1 MPDLLLIVNP
11 RSANGATGRHWH
23 AIEQQLRSR
32 LPLPFDVALTERPGH
47 ATAIARQAA
56 SRYGQVVAL
65 GGDGTVNEVV
75 NGLIADDRPI
85 RPDLALGIIPRGTGA
100 DFVRTL
106 GIPHDLE
113 GAVERLVA
121 ANVRQIDVGKA
132 RYRAPD
138 GIEAV
143 RYFIN
148 EAEVGVGAA
157 ICERVNRSSKM
168 LGGRFSFLR
177 AILATMLGYQ
187 SQFVTLCLDG
197 GPAQRALLTNVWIA
211 NGAYSGGG
219 IHMATRACLDDGLL
233 DVVRVGHLSLLEK
246 IARLRRL
253 YSATVTHLPKVV
265 YVTARRIE
273 AESEA
278 PVPVETDGEAIGTL
292 PATFQLIGERLKVI
306 A

>member
-23 AIEQQLRSR
+23 TIEQRLRSR
-32 LPLPFDVALTERPGH
+32 LPLPFDVAFTERPGH

-56 SRYGQVVAL
+56 DRYGQVVAL

-75 NGLIADDRPI
+75 NGLIADNRPI

-106 GIPHDLE
+106 GIPRDLE
-113 GAVERLVA
+113 GAVERLA
-121 ANVRQIDVGKA
+121 AAKLRQIDVGKV
-132 RYRAPD
+132 RYHTPD
-138 GIEAV
+138 GTEAV

-148 EAEVGVGAA
+148 EASIGVGAA
-157 ICERVNRSSKM
+157 ISDRVNRSSKM
-168 LGGRFSFLR
+168 LGGRFTFLR
-177 AILATMLGYQ
+177 ATLATMLRYQ

-197 GPAQRALLTNVWIA
+197 GPAERALLTNVWIA

-219 IHMATRACLDDGLL
+219 IHMAPRACLDDGLL

-246 IARLRRL
+246 LTRLRRL
-253 YSATVTHLPKVV
+253 YSGTFAHLPKVA

-278 PVPVETDGEAIGTL
+278 PVPIETDGEAIGTL
-292 PATFQLIGERLKVI
+292 PATFELIGERLNVI